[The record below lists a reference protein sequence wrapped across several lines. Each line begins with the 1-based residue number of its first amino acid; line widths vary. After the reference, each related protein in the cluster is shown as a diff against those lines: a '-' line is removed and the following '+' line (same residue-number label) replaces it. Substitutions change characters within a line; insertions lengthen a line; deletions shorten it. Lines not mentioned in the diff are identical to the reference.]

1 MKKLMIAA
9 CAVAFAAA
17 AQAAQ
22 FVWNITD
29 ADDGDLSAFAYNT
42 VYIMDSPLA
51 SGLTLAA
58 LQESAYTLMGDTVS
72 ENGKSALLDDGRSVE
87 TGAIT
92 FLSGA
97 DEKFTKS
104 FVAVIVNTAEDG
116 YFTMEMNNLQGY
128 SSTDNTEETRIDGNA
143 VAAAWEAN
151 GSQYSSF
158 GGGGDTPEPTSGLLL
173 LIGVAGL
180 ALKRKRA

>member
-1 MKKLMIAA
+1 MKKLMIAV
-9 CAVAFAAA
+9 CAIAFATV
-17 AQAAQ
+17 AQAAT
-22 FVWNITD
+22 FMWNVTD
-29 ADDGDLSAFAYNT
+29 EDAGDISAFIGNS

-58 LQESAYTLMGDTVS
+58 LQTSAYDLSGDYAS
-72 ENGKSALLDDGRSVE
+72 GKVVHIEEGMANE
-87 TGAIT
+87 TGT
-92 FLSGA
+92 VWFDSGDDA
-97 DEKFTKS
+97 KFTKS

-116 YFTMEMNNLQGY
+116 YFTMAMNDLQGW
-128 SSTDNTEETRIDGNA
+128 SSQDNPETTKIDGTA
-143 VAAAWEAN
+143 VEAAFAAN
-151 GSQYSSF
+151 GSQYSAF